1 MTQTPVDKQDH
12 HSVIFHRGRF
22 VVHGFPEHYKATG
35 ADDDERVVVT
45 AIDAVVLE

>member
-1 MTQTPVDKQDH
+1 MASRNDY
-12 HSVIFHRGRF
+12 
-22 VVHGFPEHYKATG
+22 EATG